1 MNYNYNSQSKTIKEF
16 ERTTEEEAK
25 KIFNDLCKLNDNQKQ
40 VDLNFI
46 RRLLAINNNN
56 YSKIFLKFLT
66 QYKLIDEMRKGKFN
80 KERLHNVVF
89 NEDEFV
95 NFLTGKDT
103 KDLIFEDNSDL
114 NQKRFKIED
123 YAKLYELIGGNQNG
137 INKDELKKNIEEVLK
152 LLNENESE
160 DKLSQ
165 IAGEQAKEVIELLGS
180 NEDGL
185 TPEDFMNIMTSNT
198 AMPDN
203 IEDTL

>member
-1 MNYNYNSQSKTIKEF
+1 MNTILNLKEITEF
-16 ERTTEEEAK
+16 ERVTEEEAK

-40 VDLNFI
+40 IDLNFI

-80 KERLHNVVF
+80 KESLHNVVF

-103 KDLIFEDNSDL
+103 KELIFEDNSDL

-137 INKDELKKNIEEVLK
+137 INKDDLKKNIEEVLK
-152 LLNENESE
+152 LLSQNEDEG
-160 DKLSQ
+160 KLSQ
-165 IAGEQAKEVIELLGS
+165 IAEEQAKEVIELLGS
-180 NEDGL
+180 NEDSL

-198 AMPDN
+198 MMPEN
-203 IEDTL
+203 LEETL

>member
-1 MNYNYNSQSKTIKEF
+1 MNNILNLKNIKDF
-16 ERTTEEEAK
+16 EKITEDEAK
-25 KIFNDLCKLNDNQKQ
+25 IIFNDLCKLNDDQKQ
-40 VDLNFI
+40 IDLNFI

-80 KERLHNVVF
+80 KESLHNVVF
-89 NEDEFV
+89 NEEEFV

-103 KDLIFEDNSDL
+103 KELIFEDNSDL

-137 INKDELKKNIEEVLK
+137 INKDDLKKNIEEVLK
-152 LLNENESE
+152 LLNQNEDE
-160 DKLSQ
+160 GKLSQ
-165 IAGEQAKEVIELLGS
+165 IAEEQAKEVIELLGS
-180 NEDGL
+180 NEDSL

-198 AMPDN
+198 MMPEN
-203 IEDTL
+203 LEETL

>member
-1 MNYNYNSQSKTIKEF
+1 MNNILNLKNIKDF
-16 ERTTEEEAK
+16 EKITEDEAK
-25 KIFNDLCKLNDNQKQ
+25 KIFIDLCKLNDDQKQ
-40 VDLNFI
+40 IDLNFI

-80 KERLHNVVF
+80 KESLHNVVF
-89 NEDEFV
+89 NEEEFV

-103 KDLIFEDNSDL
+103 KELIFEDNSDL

-137 INKDELKKNIEEVLK
+137 INKDDLKKNIEEVLK
-152 LLNENESE
+152 LLSQNEDEG
-160 DKLSQ
+160 KLSQ
-165 IAGEQAKEVIELLGS
+165 IAEEQAKEVIELLGS
-180 NEDGL
+180 NEDSL

-198 AMPDN
+198 MMPEN
-203 IEDTL
+203 LEETL

>member
-1 MNYNYNSQSKTIKEF
+1 MNNILNLKNIKDF
-16 ERTTEEEAK
+16 EKITEDEAK
-25 KIFNDLCKLNDNQKQ
+25 KKFIDLCKLNDDQKQ
-40 VDLNFI
+40 IDLNFI

-80 KERLHNVVF
+80 KESLHNVVF
-89 NEDEFV
+89 NEEEFV

-103 KDLIFEDNSDL
+103 KELIFEDNSDL

-137 INKDELKKNIEEVLK
+137 INKDDLKKNIEEVLK
-152 LLNENESE
+152 LLNQNEDE
-160 DKLSQ
+160 GKLSQ
-165 IAGEQAKEVIELLGS
+165 IAEEQAKEVIELLGS
-180 NEDGL
+180 NEDSL

-198 AMPDN
+198 MMPEN
-203 IEDTL
+203 LEETL

>member
-1 MNYNYNSQSKTIKEF
+1 MNNILNLKNIKDF
-16 ERTTEEEAK
+16 EKITEDEAK
-25 KIFNDLCKLNDNQKQ
+25 KIFFDLCKLNDDQKQ
-40 VDLNFI
+40 IDLNFI

-80 KERLHNVVF
+80 KESLHNVVF
-89 NEDEFV
+89 NEEEFV

-103 KDLIFEDNSDL
+103 KELIFEDNSDL

-137 INKDELKKNIEEVLK
+137 INKDDLKKNIEDVLK
-152 LLNENESE
+152 LLNQNEDE
-160 DKLSQ
+160 GKLSQ
-165 IAGEQAKEVIELLGS
+165 IAEEQAKEVIELLGS
-180 NEDGL
+180 NEDSL

-198 AMPDN
+198 MMPEN
-203 IEDTL
+203 LEETL

>member
-1 MNYNYNSQSKTIKEF
+1 MNNILNLKEITEF
-16 ERTTEEEAK
+16 ERVTEEEAK

-40 VDLNFI
+40 IDLNFI

-80 KERLHNVVF
+80 KESLHNVVF

-103 KDLIFEDNSDL
+103 KELIFEDNSDL

-137 INKDELKKNIEEVLK
+137 INKDDLKKNIEEVLK
-152 LLNENESE
+152 LLSQNEDEG
-160 DKLSQ
+160 KLSQ
-165 IAGEQAKEVIELLGS
+165 IAEEQAKEVIELLGS
-180 NEDGL
+180 NEDSL

-198 AMPDN
+198 MMPDN
-203 IEDTL
+203 LEETL